1 MSKRLKG
8 VGYQGT
14 NAKAIMIQE
23 EMQRTKQKR
32 QHDYWCYAGV
42 ATIAFSIGVW
52 LGVVLTNGTWSW
64 S

>member
-1 MSKRLKG
+1 MATKLKG
-8 VGYQGT
+8 EGYKGT
-14 NAKAIMIQE
+14 NAHAIMIQE
-23 EMQRTKQKR
+23 EMQRTKVKR

-52 LGVVLTNGTWSW
+52 VGVVLTNGTWSW